1 MDMNITPEPASPPV
15 AKKAARRSGERTQL
29 TPKEWI
35 DAATAL
41 LVDKS
46 IDAVRVD
53 LLAKILE
60 VTRGSFYWHFTDRDD
75 LLNRLLQSWRDDAT
89 EQVISR
95 FERRNTSARELIGDL
110 LSLPFRGRS
119 ASRASSIELAIRSW
133 ARRDDVARK
142 AVDDVDAQRLS
153 YIAQCFSSLGY
164 EIGEARSRAFLLYSY
179 ELAESLVFSHNHLQQ
194 RNERRALIERL
205 LLDTPG

>member
-1 MDMNITPEPASPPV
+1 MDTNITPQPAALHA
-15 AKKAARRSGERTQL
+15 AKKASRKSGERTQL

-46 IDAVRVD
+46 IDAVRID
-53 LLAKILE
+53 LLAKTLA

-75 LLNRLLQSWRDDAT
+75 LLNRLLQNWRDGAT

-95 FERRNTSARELIGDL
+95 FERRNTSARELIGEL
-110 LSLPFRGRS
+110 LTLPFRGRS

-133 ARRDDVARK
+133 ARRDEVARK

-153 YIAQCFSSLGY
+153 YIAQCFSSLGF
-164 EIGEARSRAFLLYSY
+164 EIGESRSRAFLLYSY
-179 ELAESLVFSHNHLQQ
+179 ELAESLVFAHNHQQQ
-194 RNERRALIERL
+194 RNDRRALIERL
-205 LLDTPG
+205 